1 MKKNTKTAKTAKTAK
16 KPTPNKMRE
25 RRQVL
30 AALSQE
36 LKAKNPDEPTN
47 SLLLRHYAAKLGS
60 AVFDTFDGWTKR
72 GRAVKKGERACAF
85 WKPAGDG
92 GKSRWL
98 VEFLFAE
105 SQTTER
111 NAKPAPVVATAN
123 TDAAPAVATA

>member
-1 MKKNTKTAKTAKTAK
+1 MKKTTKTAKTAK
-16 KPTPNKMRE
+16 KPTPTPAPNKMRE
-25 RRQVL
+25 RRQIL

-105 SQTTER
+105 TQTTAR
-111 NAKPAPVVATAN
+111 KA
-123 TDAAPAVATA
+123 DAAEAVVTA